1 MKVTTYTI
9 NEGTASQY
17 YGLKSVS
24 ENHVLHKARSY
35 KLGQEKRL
43 RGGGIG
49 GDTVGRKATKT
60 PEELAAART
69 KYKNTWQRENKDRIP
84 ITVPAGDKDRIAAW
98 AKSRGYPSTNAYIT
112 DLVYK
117 DMGER

>member
-1 MKVTTYTI
+1 M
-9 NEGTASQY
+9 
-17 YGLKSVS
+17 
-24 ENHVLHKARSY
+24 
-35 KLGQEKRL
+35 
-43 RGGGIG
+43 
-49 GDTVGRKATKT
+49 GRKTTKT

-117 DMGER
+117 DMGERYHPQQCGALMKPRTVPSP

>member
-1 MKVTTYTI
+1 M
-9 NEGTASQY
+9 
-17 YGLKSVS
+17 
-24 ENHVLHKARSY
+24 
-35 KLGQEKRL
+35 
-43 RGGGIG
+43 
-49 GDTVGRKATKT
+49 GRKATKT

-117 DMGER
+117 DMVSRNSLNLPPSSLLAMSCSPPSFLYQYNMEIVAGQLKS

>member
-1 MKVTTYTI
+1 M
-9 NEGTASQY
+9 
-17 YGLKSVS
+17 
-24 ENHVLHKARSY
+24 
-35 KLGQEKRL
+35 
-43 RGGGIG
+43 
-49 GDTVGRKATKT
+49 GRKATKT
-60 PEELAAART
+60 PGELAAART

-84 ITVPAGDKDRIAAW
+84 ITVPAG